1 MATVESTFL
10 DAFEPPPGPVMRFT
24 VEQYHRMIREGYF
37 DDEARF
43 ELLEGWIIPKMT
55 RNPPH
60 DVALVLAQQAFG
72 ALVPAGWHLRGQSAV
87 TTAESEPEPDLAVVR
102 GEARDYLDRHPGP
115 GDMALVV
122 EVADSS
128 LGRDRG
134 LKQRIYARAR
144 VPSYWIVN
152 LAERVVEVYGGPSG
166 PAPAPGYASRRD
178 HGPDDAVPVVI
189 DGREVGRVAVRDL
202 LP

>member
-10 DAFEPPPGPVMRFT
+10 SMFEPPPVPVIRFS
-24 VEQYHRMIREGYF
+24 VAQYHRLIDQGYF
-37 DDEARF
+37 NDDDRF
-43 ELLEGWIIPKMT
+43 ELLEGWIVPKMT

-60 DVALVLAQQAFG
+60 DVAIDLATDVLRN
-72 ALVPAGWHLRGQSAV
+72 LTPRGWRVRGQSAV

-102 GEARDYLDRHPGP
+102 GDARDYVERHPGP

-134 LKQRIYARAR
+134 IKKRIYARAG
-144 VPSYWIVN
+144 VPVYWIVN
-152 LAERVVEVYGGPSG
+152 LAERIVEVYTDPTGPG
-166 PAPAPGYASRRD
+166 EAPTFANRRD
-178 HGPDDAVPVVI
+178 FGPDEAVPVVI
-189 DGREVGRVAVRDL
+189 DGREVGRVVARDL